1 MKRSG
6 EVVQI
11 GLDEADVFQP
21 KLSAPTLGPDQRL
34 LFVLYKDD
42 LQEKKL
48 LNNKITVKYH
58 SNSKK
63 YTQKETH
70 AHSGDTRG
78 NKHCCKQGLHAF
90 RERISKLNVLKYE
103 EMVNIIITKK

>member
-70 AHSGDTRG
+70 MHTAGTHEEINTAA
-78 NKHCCKQGLHAF
+78 NKASMLVGKGFQ
-90 RERISKLNVLKYE
+90 S
-103 EMVNIIITKK
+103 

>member
-42 LQEKKL
+42 LQEKK
-48 LNNKITVKYH
+48 
-58 SNSKK
+58 
-63 YTQKETH
+63 
-70 AHSGDTRG
+70 
-78 NKHCCKQGLHAF
+78 
-90 RERISKLNVLKYE
+90 
-103 EMVNIIITKK
+103 